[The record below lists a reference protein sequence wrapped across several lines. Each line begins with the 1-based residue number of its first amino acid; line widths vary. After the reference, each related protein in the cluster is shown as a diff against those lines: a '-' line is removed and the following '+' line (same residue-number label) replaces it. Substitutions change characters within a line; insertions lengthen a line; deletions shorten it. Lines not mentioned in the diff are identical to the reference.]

1 MSCSPVWLN
10 SKIASTATA
19 LKAGDGCHPEEA
31 QALSDYLHNSITAE
45 QAAERIT
52 SHLLNEP
59 KPAEETYRVWALI
72 CEALVELNPKYRP
85 KILKLLS
92 QIQTLPP
99 KFGIQW
105 AELPGFASMWAT
117 LYRLH
122 LHGPDGWE
130 NEVESLDEGRVHE
143 LRQHFEAVGRVEAE
157 MLVRGFDAV
166 TSEHWGFE
174 VLDLVCSDRAGLD
187 IFLSQVLAWLEVA
200 GHKLRDKAQSE
211 ETSAERWTQWKQ
223 DVLRLSQEGRGLS
236 NVGRGLAAQCYE
248 LM

>member
-1 MSCSPVWLN
+1 MSCSPVWLD
-10 SKIASTATA
+10 SKIARTADA

-31 QALSDYLHNSITAE
+31 QALSDYLHSSITKE

-52 SHLLNEP
+52 GRLINEP
-59 KPAEETYRVWALI
+59 RPKEETYRVWALI
-72 CEALVELNPKYRP
+72 CEALVELSPKDRP
-85 KILKLLS
+85 RILELLS
-92 QIQTLPP
+92 QIQALPP

-105 AELPGFASMWAT
+105 AELPGFASMWDT

-130 NEVESLDEGRVHE
+130 NEVEFFDEGRVHE
-143 LRQHFEAVGRVEAE
+143 LRQHFEAVGLVEAE

-174 VLDLVCSDRAGLD
+174 VLDLVCSNRAGLD
-187 IFLSQVLAWLEVA
+187 IFFSQVLAWLEVA
-200 GHKLRDKAQSE
+200 GQKLRDKAQSK
-211 ETSAERWTQWKQ
+211 ETSAERWTLWKQ
-223 DVLRLSQEGRGLS
+223 DVLRLSQEGRRLS
-236 NVGRGLAAQCYE
+236 NVGRELAARCYE